1 MCTRCACGAH
11 AVRMHVRM
19 QCNPYTQCS
28 QHLRDH
34 AKTGGHEE
42 SDREDDHGGHLRL
55 VGRRLWLA
63 QSKQRRACARVCARP
78 KVCPRLQLARR
89 GQLSS
94 LSRNRGAARWYRAD
108 PRCRDQT
115 RGREHGDRPSD
126 ANTVSLSDVSL
137 FSHGGGTMR
146 GRRTRKS
153 GLKSGV
159 ADRDAHREAEAE
171 AEAEADQSSPRRP
184 VRSSSVL
191 AGGRRC

>member
-1 MCTRCACGAH
+1 
-11 AVRMHVRM
+11 VRM

-63 QSKQRRACARVCARP
+63 QSKQRRACARVCASRGP
-78 KVCPRLQLARR
+78 TKVCPRLQLARR

-115 RGREHGDRPSD
+115 RGREHGDR
-126 ANTVSLSDVSL
+126 ATRNTVSETSL
-137 FSHGGGTMR
+137 CTAVGGGYGTDHEWMD
-146 GRRTRKS
+146 GP
-153 GLKSGV
+153 LCLGV
-159 ADRDAHREAEAE
+159 RDPGIAEL
-171 AEAEADQSSPRRP
+171 
-184 VRSSSVL
+184 RSVVSRVAS
-191 AGGRRC
+191 